1 MAEEQFKVPPAF
13 GESGDNQES
22 TPKVDNF
29 SPPGSFKVP
38 SEMPKKE
45 PEEVEDVFAKPS
57 QAKPETEPKKEP
69 ESVPAKQK
77 LDLPQEKK
85 GCACVWPIII
95 VLILIILLVGAVFI
109 NEWGIFNLGLEK
121 YYGAIHLEKLWGGLP
136 IESKLALAD
145 SFNKIKNKSFKLE
158 GSTKADFFLASLEDS
173 PSGVWSEGLNL
184 QGEVKIKAEVQ
195 NKDKIE
201 VNFITNLNSDS
212 TAVNNLLAGDS
223 AIDLTVIYNS
233 SDIYLKSET
242 LKKILGLDKDWL
254 NIKSTSSSSDEI
266 KTVSKLSDLS
276 TGGKRVGWEKVNG
289 VACYVY
295 ELKINS
301 SAFQNYLDNNFPA
314 ISWLSTG
321 ASYRSIKFYLGKRD
335 HLIYKLEIATD
346 NNFENSSLGNKLIIN
361 FKDIN
366 SPIQIEPPASDETVE
381 KNWSEIKDIF
391 ISGGVVTPLP
401 TPTDTAEGRDKQRKS
416 DLKEIQDVLLA
427 YKAENG
433 NYPSTSG
440 LIEKTKDATSNLKT
454 ALVPKYLESLP
465 LDPLA
470 DKYYYGYKSA
480 DGLSYELT
488 SILEVKTD
496 PEGEEVSGYWIYK
509 LTGN

>member
-276 TGGKRVGWEKVNG
+276 TGGEK
-289 VACYVY
+289 
-295 ELKINS
+295 
-301 SAFQNYLDNNFPA
+301 
-314 ISWLSTG
+314 
-321 ASYRSIKFYLGKRD
+321 
-335 HLIYKLEIATD
+335 
-346 NNFENSSLGNKLIIN
+346 
-361 FKDIN
+361 
-366 SPIQIEPPASDETVE
+366 
-381 KNWSEIKDIF
+381 
-391 ISGGVVTPLP
+391 
-401 TPTDTAEGRDKQRKS
+401 EG
-416 DLKEIQDVLLA
+416 
-427 YKAENG
+427 
-433 NYPSTSG
+433 
-440 LIEKTKDATSNLKT
+440 
-454 ALVPKYLESLP
+454 
-465 LDPLA
+465 
-470 DKYYYGYKSA
+470 
-480 DGLSYELT
+480 
-488 SILEVKTD
+488 
-496 PEGEEVSGYWIYK
+496 
-509 LTGN
+509 